1 MAKTVRSSGEELD
14 KEVDFNIRYL
24 AGSDLSEEAASKL
37 KEQAEALGY
46 TSGAT
51 IFGGG
56 KYVLVCV
63 PDAGEASVV
72 KNVVRS
78 VGLLEIEGIHG
89 GGITSISL
97 STKPTLRR

>member
-46 TSGAT
+46 TSGLQS
-51 IFGGG
+51 
-56 KYVLVCV
+56 LVEENMSWF
-63 PDAGEASVV
+63 AF
-72 KNVVRS
+72 
-78 VGLLEIEGIHG
+78 
-89 GGITSISL
+89 
-97 STKPTLRR
+97 PTLGRPVWLKMLFEALGF

>member
-56 KYVLVCV
+56 KYVLVCI
-63 PDAGEASVV
+63 PDSRRLVWLRMVFEALGFHKS
-72 KNVVRS
+72 KRC
-78 VGLLEIEGIHG
+78 
-89 GGITSISL
+89 
-97 STKPTLRR
+97 